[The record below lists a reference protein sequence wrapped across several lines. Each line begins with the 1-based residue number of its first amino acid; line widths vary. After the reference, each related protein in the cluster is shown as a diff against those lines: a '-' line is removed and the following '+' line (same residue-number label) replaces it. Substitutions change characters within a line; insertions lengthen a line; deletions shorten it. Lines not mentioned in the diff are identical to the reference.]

1 MWRRRAWSR
10 DLVDRP
16 FVEFEQFLMRAL
28 VASAQLG
35 PPSRSADRLCDC
47 RRSTNCSTSCSPNQ
61 RLDVNSG
68 GFVV

>member
-10 DLVDRP
+10 DLVDPP

-47 RRSTNCSTSCSPNQ
+47 RRSNCST
-61 RLDVNSG
+61 VA
-68 GFVV
+68 